1 MFIGHYAVAFG
12 AKRLAPGVSLGVLFL
27 AAQLADTLWPNLVL
41 LGLERF
47 EIDPGNTA
55 MTPLDF
61 VSYPYSH
68 SLVALLVWGIL
79 FAAGYLALSKAGPR
93 AAIVIVALVLSHW
106 VLDVLT
112 HRPDMPITLD
122 ESTRIGLGLWNL
134 PVIAIS
140 LELALYAG
148 GVWLYARSTVPR
160 DKIGR
165 VGLWALVGFL
175 LVVYTANLIGP
186 PPPSVGA
193 VAWSAQAMWLLVA
206 WAYWV
211 DRHRQTRAEPR
222 LRLA

>member
-1 MFIGHYAVAFG
+1 MFIGHFAVAFG
-12 AKRLAPGVSLGVLFL
+12 AKRLAPGISLGVLFL

-68 SLVALLVWGIL
+68 SLVALLLWGLL
-79 FAAGYLALSKAGPR
+79 FAAAYWSLAKAGPR

-112 HRPDMPITLD
+112 HGPDMPITLD

-134 PVIAIS
+134 PVIAIG
-140 LELALYAG
+140 LELALYIG
-148 GVWLYARSTVPR
+148 GVWLYARLTVPR

-211 DRHRQTRAEPR
+211 DRHRQTRGEPR
-222 LRLA
+222 LRIA